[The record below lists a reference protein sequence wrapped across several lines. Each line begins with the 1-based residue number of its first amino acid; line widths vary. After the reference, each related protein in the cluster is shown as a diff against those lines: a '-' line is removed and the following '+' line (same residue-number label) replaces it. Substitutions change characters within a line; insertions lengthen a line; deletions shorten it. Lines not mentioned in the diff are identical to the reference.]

1 MTISEAVTA
10 IRSSQSRQ
18 RPVLL
23 ITSGPGGPRVCVP
36 DWGELRVI
44 DDRHLRVAIWPAD
57 PTAADLDHAVP
68 ALLVVSAPTGVH
80 SVDIKARR
88 LENAAMVWAHY
99 ELTITSAR
107 PVDRGTTPRPAN
119 RIIEAEVLAHEP
131 SRKWREG
138 KFSLR

>member
-1 MTISEAVTA
+1 M
-10 IRSSQSRQ
+10 
-18 RPVLL
+18 
-23 ITSGPGGPRVCVP
+23 P
-36 DWGELRVI
+36 DWGELRVL
-44 DDRHLRVAIWPAD
+44 DDRHLRVAVWPAD
-57 PTAADLDHAVP
+57 PTALDLDHEVP
-68 ALLVVSAPTGVH
+68 AMLVASAPTGVY

-107 PVDRGTTPRPAN
+107 LVDRGTTPRPPN
-119 RIIEAEVLAHEP
+119 RIIEAEVIETEVLTHEP